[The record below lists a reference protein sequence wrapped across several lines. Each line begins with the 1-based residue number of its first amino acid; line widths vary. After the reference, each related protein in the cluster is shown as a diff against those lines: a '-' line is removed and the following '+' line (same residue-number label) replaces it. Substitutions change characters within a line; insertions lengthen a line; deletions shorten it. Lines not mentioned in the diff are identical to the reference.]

1 MLTGIQL
8 DDKTSFITWAES
20 ILPWLNAV
28 MIDVSA
34 GIGSELQAMKERQVR
49 YTAYLG
55 TLVELDSKAETYR
68 KAALA
73 EAIDKYAGKY
83 SPSLVAKVAEKD
95 CSNETKVAQAI
106 HRLITTTSDQLIA
119 IASRLKFERELFLNS
134 SNSQGKGNRLQDMPF
149 YQS

>member
-8 DDKTSFITWAES
+8 NDQTSFITWAES

-28 MIDVSA
+28 MTDVSA
-34 GIGSELQAMKERQVR
+34 GIGTELQAMKERQVR

-119 IASRLKFERELFLNS
+119 IASRLKFERELFINS
-134 SNSQGKGNRLQDMPF
+134 GNGQSKGNRLQDMPF